1 MQLKQM
7 CAISALCLT
16 VACGNS
22 APQLKQQ
29 MPANLTA
36 PCEDLVDIE
45 ENQVS
50 DLVLWSVE
58 AANQYRI
65 CKEKHRKLSEAVD
78 VQVQ

>member
-1 MQLKQM
+1 
-7 CAISALCLT
+7 
-16 VACGNS
+16 
-22 APQLKQQ
+22 
-29 MPANLTA
+29 MPANLTS

-50 DLVLWSVE
+50 DLVLWSVD